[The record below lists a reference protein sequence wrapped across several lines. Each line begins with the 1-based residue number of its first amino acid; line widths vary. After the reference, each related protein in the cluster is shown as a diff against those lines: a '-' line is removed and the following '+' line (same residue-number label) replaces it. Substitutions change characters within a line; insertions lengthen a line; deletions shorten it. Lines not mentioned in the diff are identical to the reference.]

1 MKRRFFV
8 SLVETIQART
18 FEMCNTAMDA
28 LMTLIA
34 DIKSARDAGAAPGQL
49 EAARACQRRAQFL
62 LDFVEAENSTGF
74 HAPQEAARVL
84 TLSIDACRKG
94 EMALRP
100 VTPSRL

>member
-34 DIKSARDAGAAPGQL
+34 DIKSARDAGAAPGSSRPPAPAS
-49 EAARACQRRAQFL
+49 AARSSCSTSWRRR
-62 LDFVEAENSTGF
+62 TRRGF
-74 HAPQEAARVL
+74 TRRRKRRVL
-84 TLSIDACRKG
+84 
-94 EMALRP
+94 
-100 VTPSRL
+100 